1 LLHDTS
7 GQAVAMGMPTA
18 APGLRRRGGRPIVWG
33 EHLRTGA
40 LILRDRWKA
49 TNPHALIIAESGS
62 GKTYVTSGL
71 LAQEL
76 ALGEDAVLLLDR
88 A

>member
-1 LLHDTS
+1 MTP
-7 GQAVAMGMPTA
+7 AV
-18 APGLRRRGGRPIVWG
+18 RRWRWGCQLPRRAFGGAVGDQSCGASTP
-33 EHLRTGA
+33 RTGA
-40 LILRDRWKA
+40 PILWDRWKA

-62 GKTYVTSGL
+62 GKTYMTSGL

-76 ALGEDAVLLLDR
+76 APSEDAVLLLDR

>member
-1 LLHDTS
+1 VGSLESYQPPCADH
-7 GQAVAMGMPTA
+7 
-18 APGLRRRGGRPIVWG
+18 RRVGY
-33 EHLRTGA
+33 
-40 LILRDRWKA
+40 
-49 TNPHALIIAESGS
+49 

>member
-1 LLHDTS
+1 MESLES
-7 GQAVAMGMPTA
+7 YQ
-18 APGLRRRGGRPIVWG
+18 
-33 EHLRTGA
+33 
-40 LILRDRWKA
+40 
-49 TNPHALIIAESGS
+49 PHALIIAESGN

-76 ALGEDAVLLLDR
+76 ALGENAVLLLDR